1 MQSRRLLLAWLF
13 GAVACGGAASP
24 ASPSI
29 PAEAMLDAYDAAVLD
44 ATASEAPTFA
54 EVAAPRDDRPRRF
67 RAWLGWT
74 RPQCEACPPDQT
86 ASCVPKCVA
95 GKPFVC
101 ARPSRTVACTD
112 EETVS
117 TLVDD
122 ADGDVP
128 AAGVYIFEGR
138 WREATQGA
146 PAAFAVERIS
156 PMPWPPK
163 EAER

>member
-1 MQSRRLLLAWLF
+1 MQSRRLLLACLF
-13 GAVACGGAASP
+13 SLLACGGGSGP
-24 ASPSI
+24 ASPSM
-29 PAEAMLDAYDAAVLD
+29 PTDAMLDAFDGAVLN
-44 ATASEAPTFA
+44 ATANEAPTFA
-54 EVAAPRDDRPRRF
+54 EVAGPRDERARRF

-86 ASCVPKCVA
+86 ATCVPKCTP

-101 ARPSRTVACTD
+101 ARPARMIACSD

-117 TLVDD
+117 TLVENS
-122 ADGDVP
+122 DGDVP
-128 AAGVYIFEGR
+128 GAGVYVFEGR

-163 EAER
+163 DSEP